1 VTSIV
6 KLVPFAQMFSGQQ
19 FKLIQKFLQLCKV
32 QKTAMKVED
41 KILVGEIKNRN
52 RKVFEALFYEYY
64 PHLRRYAEGFIFDK
78 QACEDI
84 VQNLFI
90 YFWEHTHRIDI
101 QLSLKSYFYQSV
113 KNRCLNYLRDIHIQ
127 DKHKIL
133 YLEALLNEDDS
144 PGWPD
149 LEIIKKAQD
158 AIARLPPQMAEL
170 FKQKYLFGRKY
181 HEIAE
186 INNISE
192 NTVKTQLKRAKEKL
206 RNTLLETGSL
216 RFIL

>member
-1 VTSIV
+1 
-6 KLVPFAQMFSGQQ
+6 
-19 FKLIQKFLQLCKV
+19 
-32 QKTAMKVED
+32 MKVED
-41 KILVGEIKNRN
+41 KIVLDEIRNRN

-64 PHLRRYAEGFIFDK
+64 PHLTRYAEGFLFDK
-78 QACEDI
+78 QTCEDI

-90 YFWEHTHRIDI
+90 YFWENTHRIVI

-113 KNRCLNYLRDIHIQ
+113 KNRCLNHLRDIQVH

-144 PGWPD
+144 PGWIDP
-149 LEIIKKAQD
+149 EIIKKVQD
-158 AIARLPPQMAEL
+158 AIAQLPPQMGEL

-186 INNISE
+186 NNQISE
-192 NTVKTQLKRAKEKL
+192 NTVKTQLKRAREKM
-206 RNTLLETGSL
+206 RKMLLESSSI

>member
-1 VTSIV
+1 
-6 KLVPFAQMFSGQQ
+6 
-19 FKLIQKFLQLCKV
+19 
-32 QKTAMKVED
+32 MKIED
-41 KILVGEIKNRN
+41 KILLDEIKARN

-64 PHLRRYAEGFIFDK
+64 PHLTRYAEGFLFDK
-78 QACEDI
+78 QTCEDI

-90 YFWEHTHRIDI
+90 YFWENTYRIDI

-113 KNRCLNYLRDIHIQ
+113 KNRCLNHLRDVHVQ

-133 YLEALLNEDDS
+133 YLEALLNEEDS
-144 PGWPD
+144 PGWVD
-149 LEIIKKAQD
+149 LEIIQKVQD
-158 AIARLPPQMAEL
+158 AIAQLPPQMGEL

-192 NTVKTQLKRAKEKL
+192 NTVKTQLKRAKEKMQI
-206 RNTLLETGSL
+206 LLLKSSSL
-216 RFIL
+216 QFFF

>member
-1 VTSIV
+1 
-6 KLVPFAQMFSGQQ
+6 
-19 FKLIQKFLQLCKV
+19 
-32 QKTAMKVED
+32 MKVED
-41 KILVGEIKNRN
+41 KILLNEIKKRN
-52 RKVFEALFYEYY
+52 RKVFEALYYEYY
-64 PHLRRYAEGFIFDK
+64 PHLTRYAEGFLFDK

-90 YFWEHTHRIDI
+90 YFWENTERLDI
-101 QLSLKSYFYQSV
+101 SHSLKSYFYQSV
-113 KNRCLNYLRDIHIQ
+113 KNRCLNHLRNIHVQ

-144 PGWPD
+144 PGWVD
-149 LEIIKKAQD
+149 LEILKKVQD
-158 AIARLPPQMAEL
+158 AMAELPPQMAEL

-192 NTVKTQLKRAKEKL
+192 NTVKTQLKRAKEKMRKILL
-206 RNTLLETGSL
+206 RTTTLSFFL
-216 RFIL
+216 

>member
-1 VTSIV
+1 
-6 KLVPFAQMFSGQQ
+6 
-19 FKLIQKFLQLCKV
+19 
-32 QKTAMKVED
+32 MKVED
-41 KILVGEIKNRN
+41 KILLGEIKNRN

-64 PHLRRYAEGFIFDK
+64 PHLTRYAEGFLFDK

-90 YFWEHTHRIDI
+90 YFWENTQRIDI

-113 KNRCLNYLRDIHIQ
+113 KNRCLNYLRDIHVH

-144 PGWPD
+144 PGYVD
-149 LEIIKKAQD
+149 LEIMTKVQE
-158 AIARLPPQMAEL
+158 AIAQLPSQMGDL
-170 FKQKYLFGRKY
+170 FKQKYLFGRKI

-186 INNISE
+186 INHISE
-192 NTVKTQLKRAKEKL
+192 NTVKTQLKRAKDKVRKL
-206 RNTLLETGSL
+206 LLESTAL
-216 RFIL
+216 KFML